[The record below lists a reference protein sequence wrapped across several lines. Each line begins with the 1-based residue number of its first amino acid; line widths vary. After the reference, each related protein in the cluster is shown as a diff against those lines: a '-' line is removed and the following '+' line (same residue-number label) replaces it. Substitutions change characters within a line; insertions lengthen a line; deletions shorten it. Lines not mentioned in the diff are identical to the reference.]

1 MREIKIKVHSNKKM
15 SCLNG
20 SFTCKKGENK
30 IDVLVF
36 DVDENLLQYNN
47 FLILKSP
54 NGTTYVDIVLSD
66 MKYSIGS
73 FITNELGNWTIQFL
87 SSTQEDI
94 VSEEEIDET
103 QTIMISDS
111 LSFNVIDSLASGEL
125 VLPPTSSN
133 LDLLGQELANLY
145 NTFYTLIQDY
155 PEIEEYIEVQEQL
168 EIMTQEMKKTQEM
181 ISNIKIDVGE
191 VTIDNTEVLNA
202 IDEVKED
209 IANINVDLSPISSKL
224 DDLSDNVANIPTN
237 DYSANLE
244 QIQSD
249 TTQIKGRVSSVQSMI
264 ESVLISNTNA
274 IKSNTEYTQES
285 VETIKNRIGNDDT
298 KADGTLFN
306 YSYWGLVRAE
316 EAKSAA
322 QVNTT
327 ILQTISSQLSD
338 ANTLSD
344 EILALLEG

>member
-20 SFTCKKGENK
+20 SFNCKKGENK

-125 VLPPTSSN
+125 VLPPTSAN

-168 EIMTQEMKKTQEM
+168 EIMAQEMKKTRDM
-181 ISNIKIDVGE
+181 
-191 VTIDNTEVLNA
+191 
-202 IDEVKED
+202 
-209 IANINVDLSPISSKL
+209 IANIKVEVDTSDLKVEVDMSEINTKL
-224 DDLSDNVANIPTN
+224 DDLDDKVTNIPTN
-237 DYSANLE
+237 DYSDDLG
-244 QIQSD
+244 Q
-249 TTQIKGRVSSVQSMI
+249 
-264 ESVLISNTNA
+264 
-274 IKSNTEYTQES
+274 IKSNVGVIFGDVKTVRSSLELGVIPTTNSIKDTGERTNTKTN
-285 VETIKNRIGNDDT
+285 TILERMGDNDT
-298 KADGTLFN
+298 KQDGTLFN
-306 YSYWGLVRAE
+306 YAFWGVE
-316 EAKSAA
+316 KTMETKGIA
-322 QVNTT
+322 QSNNTM
-327 ILQTISSQLSD
+327 LQTIFTQMSD

-344 EILALLEG
+344 EILSLLEG

>member
-103 QTIMISDS
+103 QTIMISDT

-133 LDLLGQELANLY
+133 LDLLGEQLATIY
-145 NTFYTLIQDY
+145 KTLSVV
-155 PEIEEYIEVQEQL
+155 IEEYDDVENYIELQEEL
-168 EIMTQEMKKTQEM
+168 KVI
-181 ISNIKIDVGE
+181 
-191 VTIDNTEVLNA
+191 
-202 IDEVKED
+202 ED
-209 IANINVDLSPISSKL
+209 MIANIKVEVDTSDLKVSVDMSETNAKI
-224 DDLSDNVANIPTN
+224 DDLDSKVSNIPTN
-237 DYSANLE
+237 DYSDDLG

-249 TTQIKGRVSSVQSMI
+249 VTNIKGRVSTIDSMLNFG
-264 ESVLISNTNA
+264 VISPLNSIKMNGEDTLTNTN
-274 IKSNTEYTQES
+274 
-285 VETIKNRIGNDDT
+285 TILNRMGDNDT
-298 KADGTLFN
+298 KANGTLFN

-316 EAKSAA
+316 EAKIAA
-322 QVNTT
+322 NNNNAM
-327 ILQTISSQLSD
+327 LQTIYTQMSD
-338 ANTLSD
+338 ANTLTN
-344 EILALLEG
+344 EILTKLEG